1 MKKFRDFGLC
11 IFYFLL
17 IIFHEVN
24 APASRTY
31 EHCKTWV
38 EQGCKVTVIT
48 GAPNFPKGKVLKVT
62 KIGFSKEK
70 LDGIEVIRVWTFIA
84 PNKGTFKRIIDYLS
98 FMLMSF
104 LVSLF
109 IKKPNIII
117 GTSPQFFTVCAAFLC
132 AFLRRVPW
140 VFELRDLW
148 PESVKVVGSLKDSFF
163 IRFMEK
169 IEIFLY
175 KRADAIIA
183 VTNSFRLELVNRGID
198 KTKISVV
205 TNGVD
210 FKKFHK
216 RDKDSQLISD
226 LKIENKFV
234 LGYIGTLG
242 LAHCLETILY
252 AAEKLQ
258 YLDCGRD
265 VQFILVGDGAEKSKL
280 QKLAKNLKLKNL
292 LFIDT
297 VSKDQ
302 VVRYWSILDYSIIH
316 LKDKKLF
323 ETVIPSKMF
332 ESIGMG
338 IPILHGVKGESAS
351 MVADSSVG
359 KLFEPENVV
368 SLVNAITEAR
378 AAPDITEKLKTNALV
393 ESLKYDREALAKKM
407 LEIVTTTAD
416 KAFKH

>member
-1 MKKFRDFGLC
+1 M
-11 IFYFLL
+11 
-17 IIFHEVN
+17 
-24 APASRTY
+24 
-31 EHCKTWV
+31 W
-38 EQGCKVTVIT
+38 
-48 GAPNFPKGKVLKVT
+48 
-62 KIGFSKEK
+62 
-70 LDGIEVIRVWTFIA
+70 
-84 PNKGTFKRIIDYLS
+84 
-98 FMLMSF
+98 
-104 LVSLF
+104 
-109 IKKPNIII
+109 
-117 GTSPQFFTVCAAFLC
+117 
-132 AFLRRVPW
+132 RVPW

>member
-1 MKKFRDFGLC
+1 M
-11 IFYFLL
+11 
-17 IIFHEVN
+17 
-24 APASRTY
+24 
-31 EHCKTWV
+31 
-38 EQGCKVTVIT
+38 
-48 GAPNFPKGKVLKVT
+48 
-62 KIGFSKEK
+62 
-70 LDGIEVIRVWTFIA
+70 
-84 PNKGTFKRIIDYLS
+84 
-98 FMLMSF
+98 
-104 LVSLF
+104 
-109 IKKPNIII
+109 
-117 GTSPQFFTVCAAFLC
+117 
-132 AFLRRVPW
+132 
-140 VFELRDLW
+140 
-148 PESVKVVGSLKDSFF
+148 
-163 IRFMEK
+163 
-169 IEIFLY
+169 
-175 KRADAIIA
+175 
-183 VTNSFRLELVNRGID
+183 NRGID

-316 LKDKKLF
+316 LKDKKLI

-351 MVADSSVG
+351 MVAD
-359 KLFEPENVV
+359 LEC
-368 SLVNAITEAR
+368 R
-378 AAPDITEKLKTNALV
+378 KT
-393 ESLKYDREALAKKM
+393 
-407 LEIVTTTAD
+407 I
-416 KAFKH
+416 

>member
-1 MKKFRDFGLC
+1 MHILFFTDNFPP
-11 IFYFLL
+11 
-17 IIFHEVN
+17 EVN

-48 GAPNFPKGKVLKVT
+48 GALIFPKEKFLKVT
-62 KIGFSKEK
+62 KSVFSKEK

-84 PNKGTFKRIIDYLS
+84 PNEGTFKRIIDYLS

-183 VTNSFRLELVNRGID
+183 VTNSFN
-198 KTKISVV
+198 
-205 TNGVD
+205 
-210 FKKFHK
+210 
-216 RDKDSQLISD
+216 
-226 LKIENKFV
+226 
-234 LGYIGTLG
+234 
-242 LAHCLETILY
+242 
-252 AAEKLQ
+252 
-258 YLDCGRD
+258 
-265 VQFILVGDGAEKSKL
+265 
-280 QKLAKNLKLKNL
+280 
-292 LFIDT
+292 
-297 VSKDQ
+297 
-302 VVRYWSILDYSIIH
+302 
-316 LKDKKLF
+316 
-323 ETVIPSKMF
+323 
-332 ESIGMG
+332 
-338 IPILHGVKGESAS
+338 
-351 MVADSSVG
+351 
-359 KLFEPENVV
+359 
-368 SLVNAITEAR
+368 
-378 AAPDITEKLKTNALV
+378 
-393 ESLKYDREALAKKM
+393 
-407 LEIVTTTAD
+407 
-416 KAFKH
+416 